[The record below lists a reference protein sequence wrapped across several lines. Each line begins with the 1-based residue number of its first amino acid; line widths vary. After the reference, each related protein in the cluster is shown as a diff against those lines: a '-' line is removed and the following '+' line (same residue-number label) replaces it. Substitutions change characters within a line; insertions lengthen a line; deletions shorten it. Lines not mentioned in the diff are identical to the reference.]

1 MAHPSTSPK
10 QGLAVR
16 IVPDTASKIVPDAS
30 DMWEQ
35 YPRCALELRH
45 FGKKGRG
52 VVAMEDIP
60 RGALI
65 ERSPVVV
72 VPAEVWPRV
81 SDTILLTYVF
91 MWEENAGDQD
101 LYKGKGR
108 VALPLGFATLINHS
122 PTANA
127 ECVPH
132 IDRFA
137 MDVVALRDIRAGEE
151 ITVEYRM
158 DLWFEPS

>member
-1 MAHPSTSPK
+1 MVQPSTPPK
-10 QGLAVR
+10 QGLAAR
-16 IVPDTASKIVPDAS
+16 IVTDTPSKIVPDAL

-35 YPRCALELRH
+35 YPRLALELRH
-45 FGKKGRG
+45 FGRKGRG
-52 VVAMEDIP
+52 VVAVEDIP

-72 VPAEVWPRV
+72 VPAEIWPRV
-81 SDTILLTYVF
+81 SNSILLTYVF

-101 LYKGKGR
+101 LYKGEGR

-122 PTANA
+122 PAANA
-127 ECVPH
+127 RCVPH

-137 MDVVALRDIRAGEE
+137 MDVVALRDIGAGEE
-151 ITVEYRM
+151 ITVEYKM
-158 DLWFEPS
+158 DLWFDPS